1 MTRREGVVLA
11 ESSPLG
17 YFDQCPETLKL
28 RLAELKQPAFRA
40 SQLFEWVYQKGAESY
55 DAMTNLPQRLR
66 AELAAELP
74 IYRSTVAARQESR
87 DGTVKL
93 LLQWPDAATSECVLI
108 PDEDRRTACIST
120 QVGCPVKCVFCAS
133 GIGGL
138 QRQLSSGEI
147 VEQAMR
153 VRALCEPDARLS
165 NIVFMGLGEPL
176 ANYEATVAAVRAINA
191 PWGMGIGARKI
202 TVSTVGVPK
211 NILRLAG
218 EGLQIT
224 LAISLHAPND
234 ELRRRIIPWAE
245 VIGIEDLVE
254 SANAYFAQT
263 GREVTLEYILLGG
276 VNDQEAHARELIRV
290 AKRMRSNVNLIR
302 YNAVQGLPWKGP
314 TPEDAGRFM
323 DALRAA
329 GVNTHM
335 RRSRGLDIDAA
346 CGQLRRR
353 TTTELN
359 VRNRGAPPPTP

>member
-1 MTRREGVVLA
+1 MRLA
-11 ESSPLG
+11 EGPTVGL
-17 YFDQCPETLKL
+17 FDHCPETLKL
-28 RLAELKQPAFRA
+28 QLSELKQPAFRA
-40 SQLFEWVYQKGAESY
+40 AQLFEWVYQKGAASY

-66 AELAAELP
+66 AELEAGLP
-74 IYRSTVAARQESR
+74 IYRSTVATRQESR

-93 LLQWPDAATSECVLI
+93 LLEWPDGATSECVLI

-138 QRQLSSGEI
+138 QRQLSAGEI

-153 VRALCEPDARLS
+153 VRALCEPDTRLS

-176 ANYEATVAAVRAINA
+176 ANYDATVAAVRAINA

-202 TVSTVGVPK
+202 TISTVGVPK
-211 NILRLAG
+211 NMHRLAE
-218 EGLQIT
+218 EGLQVT

-245 VIGIEDLVE
+245 AIGIEDLVE
-254 SANAYFAQT
+254 AANAYFAKT

-276 VNDQEAHARELIRV
+276 VNDQEAHARELARV

-302 YNAVQGLPWKGP
+302 YNAVQGLHWKGP
-314 TPEDAGRFM
+314 TSEDAGRFM
-323 DALRAA
+323 DALRLA

-359 VRNRGAPPPTP
+359 VPSRGAAPPP